1 MKKKVVS
8 LLLAAIVAAGAVGC
22 GSGGGETNQEGDV
35 KTNAEADA
43 DANADGGQ
51 DAGSDADE
59 GKVINIYSWN
69 NEFSQR
75 LQAVYSQVKETSS
88 DGTITYLKDG
98 TEIHWIINP
107 NQDGVYQQKLD
118 EALLNQPDAAADDKV
133 DIFLSETDYVYKYTD
148 AEADVAMPLTD
159 LGIDPDK
166 DLADQYDFTKVT
178 ASDANG
184 VQRGSTW
191 QCCPGLL
198 VYRRDI
204 AKDVFGTDDPEEVG
218 EKVKDWDTIKTT
230 AAELKEKG
238 YYTFASYAD
247 TFRLYGNSISQPWM
261 NEGETVLKVDQKI
274 MDWVSDSKEWLD
286 AGYLNKTVK
295 GQWNDDWNKAMSTES
310 KVFAFL
316 FPAWGIDFTLKPN
329 WDGQNGEWAVTNPP
343 QEYNWGGSYIH
354 ACTGTDNPKHVKDII
369 LALTADADN
378 LAKIAQDYSEFTNAR
393 SSMQEASTNDELY
406 PSEFLGGQNAYKY
419 FAPVAE
425 NIKIAPLSAYDQ
437 GCVELI
443 QNAFS
448 DYFQGQVD
456 YDKAKS
462 NFETA
467 IKERYPEI
475 TEVQWP

>member
-1 MKKKVVS
+1 MKKKALAV
-8 LLLAAIVAAGAVGC
+8 LLTASVIAGTMGGTATIVH
-22 GSGGGETNQEGDV
+22 
-35 KTNAEADA
+35 ADE
-43 DANADGGQ
+43 
-51 DAGSDADE
+51 E

-69 NEFSQR
+69 DEFRQR
-75 LQAVYSQVKETSS
+75 LEAVYPEVKETSK
-88 DGTITYLKDG
+88 DGTVTTLNDG

-118 EALLNQPDAAADDKV
+118 EALMNQADASADDKV

-148 AEADVAMPLTD
+148 AAADVAMPLKD

-166 DLADQYDFTKVT
+166 DLADQYDFTKTT
-178 ASDANG
+178 ASDADG

-218 EKVKDWDTIKTT
+218 KKMKDWDTTKAT
-230 AAELKEKG
+230 AEELKAKG

-247 TFRLYGNSISQPWM
+247 TFRLYGNSISQPWV
-261 NEGETVLKVDQKI
+261 EDGATTVNVDQQVMNWIK
-274 MDWVSDSKEWLD
+274 DSKEWLD

-295 GQWNDDWNKAMSTES
+295 GQWNDDWNKAMGSES

-329 WDGQNGEWAVTNPP
+329 WDGEDGEWAVTNPP

-354 ACTGTDNPKHVKDII
+354 AATGTDNPEHAKDII
-369 LALTADADN
+369 LALTGNKDN
-378 LAKIAQDYSEFTNAR
+378 LLKISKDYSDFTNTK
-393 SSMQEASTNDELY
+393 SGMQEVAKDDTFASD
-406 PSEFLGGQNAYKY
+406 FLGGQNPFTY
-419 FAPVAE
+419 FSPVAE

-475 TEVQWP
+475 QEVNWAE

>member
-1 MKKKVVS
+1 MKKKALAV
-8 LLLAAIVAAGAVGC
+8 LLTASVIAGTMGGTATIVH
-22 GSGGGETNQEGDV
+22 
-35 KTNAEADA
+35 ADE
-43 DANADGGQ
+43 
-51 DAGSDADE
+51 E

-69 NEFSQR
+69 DEFRQR
-75 LQAVYSQVKETSS
+75 LEAVYPEVKETSK
-88 DGTITYLKDG
+88 DGTVTTLNDG

-118 EALLNQPDAAADDKV
+118 EALMNQADASADDKV

-148 AEADVAMPLTD
+148 AAADVAMPLTD

-166 DLADQYDFTKVT
+166 DLADQYDFTKTT
-178 ASDANG
+178 ASDADG

-218 EKVKDWDTIKTT
+218 KKMKDWDTAKAT
-230 AAELKEKG
+230 AEELKAKG

-247 TFRLYGNSISQPWM
+247 TFRLYGNSISQPW
-261 NEGETVLKVDQKI
+261 EEDGATTVNVDQQVMNWIK
-274 MDWVSDSKEWLD
+274 DSKEWLD

-295 GQWNDDWNKAMSTES
+295 GQWNDDWNKAMGSKS

-329 WDGQNGEWAVTNPP
+329 WDGKEGEWAVTNPP

-354 ACTGTDNPKHVKDII
+354 AAAGTDNAKHAKEII
-369 LALTADADN
+369 LALTADKDN
-378 LAKIAQDYSEFTNAR
+378 LLKISEEYSDFTNTK
-393 SSMQEASTNDELY
+393 SGMKEAAENDEKY
-406 PSEFLGGQNAYKY
+406 ASKFLGGQNPFKY

-443 QNAFS
+443 QNSFS
-448 DYFQGQVD
+448 DYFQGKVT
-456 YDKAKS
+456 YDKAKK

-467 IKERYPEI
+467 IEERYAD
-475 TEVQWP
+475 VKKVNWAK

>member
-1 MKKKVVS
+1 MKKKALAV
-8 LLLAAIVAAGAVGC
+8 LLTASVIAGTMGGTATIVH
-22 GSGGGETNQEGDV
+22 
-35 KTNAEADA
+35 ADE
-43 DANADGGQ
+43 
-51 DAGSDADE
+51 E

-69 NEFSQR
+69 DEFRQR
-75 LQAVYSQVKETSS
+75 LEAVYPEVKETSK
-88 DGTITYLKDG
+88 DGTVTTLNDG
-98 TEIHWIINP
+98 TEIHWIVNP

-118 EALLNQPDAAADDKV
+118 EALMNQADASADDKV

-148 AEADVAMPLTD
+148 AAADVAMPLTD
-159 LGIDPDK
+159 LGIDPET

-178 ASDANG
+178 ASDADG

-218 EKVKDWDTIKTT
+218 EKMKDWDTAKAT
-230 AAELKEKG
+230 AEELKAKG

-247 TFRLYGNSISQPWM
+247 TFRLYGNSISQPWVEDGSTTI
-261 NEGETVLKVDQKI
+261 NVDQQI
-274 MDWVSDSKEWLD
+274 MNWIKDSKEWLD

-295 GQWNDDWNKAMSTES
+295 GQWNDDWNKSMGSES

-316 FPAWGIDFTLKPN
+316 FPAWGIDFTLSPN
-329 WDGQNGEWAVTNPP
+329 WDGDNGEWAVTNPP

-354 ACTGTDNPKHVKDII
+354 AATGTDNPEHAKDII
-369 LALTADADN
+369 LALTGNKDN
-378 LAKIAQDYSEFTNAR
+378 LLKISKDYSDFTNTK
-393 SSMQEASTNDELY
+393 SGMQEAATDDSFA
-406 PSEFLGGQNAYKY
+406 SEFLGGQNPFAY
-419 FAPVAE
+419 FSPVAE
-425 NIKIAPLSAYDQ
+425 NIKMAPLSAYDQ

-448 DYFQGQVD
+448 DYFQDQVD
-456 YDKAKS
+456 YDKAKT

-475 TEVQWP
+475 QEVNWAE

>member
-1 MKKKVVS
+1 MKKKALAV
-8 LLLAAIVAAGAVGC
+8 LLTASVIAGTMGGTATIVH
-22 GSGGGETNQEGDV
+22 
-35 KTNAEADA
+35 ADE
-43 DANADGGQ
+43 
-51 DAGSDADE
+51 E

-69 NEFSQR
+69 DEFRQR
-75 LQAVYSQVKETSS
+75 LEAVYPEVKETSK
-88 DGTITYLKDG
+88 DGTVTTLNDG

-118 EALLNQPDAAADDKV
+118 EALMNQADASADDKV

-148 AEADVAMPLTD
+148 AAADVAMPLTD

-166 DLADQYDFTKVT
+166 DLADQYDFTKTT
-178 ASDANG
+178 ASDADG

-218 EKVKDWDTIKTT
+218 KKMKDWDTAKAT
-230 AAELKEKG
+230 AEELKAKG

-247 TFRLYGNSISQPWM
+247 TFRLYGNSISQPWV
-261 NEGETVLKVDQKI
+261 EDGATTVNVDQQVMNWIK
-274 MDWVSDSKEWLD
+274 DSKEWLD

-295 GQWNDDWNKAMSTES
+295 GQWNDYWNKAMGSES

-329 WDGQNGEWAVTNPP
+329 WDGEDGEWAVTNPP

-354 ACTGTDNPKHVKDII
+354 AATGTDDPEHAKDII
-369 LALTADADN
+369 LALTGNKDN
-378 LAKIAQDYSEFTNAR
+378 LLKISKDYSDFTNTK
-393 SSMQEASTNDELY
+393 SGMQEVATDDTFASD
-406 PSEFLGGQNAYKY
+406 FLGGQNAFKY

-475 TEVQWP
+475 QEVNWAE

>member
-1 MKKKVVS
+1 MKKKALAV
-8 LLLAAIVAAGAVGC
+8 LLTASVIAGTMGGTATIVH
-22 GSGGGETNQEGDV
+22 
-35 KTNAEADA
+35 ADE
-43 DANADGGQ
+43 
-51 DAGSDADE
+51 E

-69 NEFSQR
+69 DEFRQR
-75 LQAVYSQVKETSS
+75 LEAVYPEVKETSK
-88 DGTITYLKDG
+88 DGTVTTLKDG

-118 EALLNQPDAAADDKV
+118 EALMNRADASADDKV

-148 AEADVAMPLTD
+148 AAADVAMPLTD

-166 DLADQYDFTKVT
+166 DLADQYDFTKTT
-178 ASDANG
+178 ASDADG

-218 EKVKDWDTIKTT
+218 KKMKDWDTAKAT
-230 AAELKEKG
+230 AEELKAKG

-247 TFRLYGNSISQPWM
+247 TFRLYGNSISQPWV
-261 NEGETVLKVDQKI
+261 EDGATTVNVDQQVMNWIK
-274 MDWVSDSKEWLD
+274 DSKEWLD

-295 GQWNDDWNKAMSTES
+295 GQWNDDWNKAMGSES

-329 WDGQNGEWAVTNPP
+329 WDGEDGEWAVTNPP
-343 QEYNWGGSYIH
+343 QEYYWGGSYIH
-354 ACTGTDNPKHVKDII
+354 AATGTDNPEHAKDII
-369 LALTADADN
+369 LALTGNKDN
-378 LAKIAQDYSEFTNAR
+378 LLKISKDYSDFTNTK
-393 SSMQEASTNDELY
+393 SGMQEVAKDDTFASD
-406 PSEFLGGQNAYKY
+406 FLGGQNPFTY
-419 FAPVAE
+419 FSPVAE

-475 TEVQWP
+475 QEVNWAE